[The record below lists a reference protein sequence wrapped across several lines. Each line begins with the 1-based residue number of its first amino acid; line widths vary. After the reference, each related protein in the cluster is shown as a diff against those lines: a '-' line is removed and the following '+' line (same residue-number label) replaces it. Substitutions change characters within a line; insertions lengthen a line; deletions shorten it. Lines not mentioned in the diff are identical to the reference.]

1 MSTQTIDAIYTSKW
15 SKIGS
20 SLMHEIREVIPPT
33 LFFFVGFNLVLF
45 TKRLFL
51 EQYLIEYAGFFVAM
65 TGALIVGK
73 VVLVANKMPFLR
85 RFDYAPLAYPIL
97 FKTIVYTALVSVVRL
112 LEALIHYL
120 VDGGVLGGGQFIEHV
135 LGTWS

>member
-1 MSTQTIDAIYTSKW
+1 MATDTLEATDTSRL
-15 SKIGS
+15 SRIGS
-20 SLMHEIREVIPPT
+20 VLLREFREVIPPT

-51 EQYLIEYAGFFVAM
+51 EQYLIEYAGFFIAT

-73 VVLVANKMPFLR
+73 VVLIADKMAFLR

-97 FKTIVYTALVSVVRL
+97 FKTVVYTALVGAARLIVR
-112 LEALIHYL
+112 AR
-120 VDGGVLGGGQFIEHV
+120 
-135 LGTWS
+135 